1 MYVCICVHTQ
11 ICLHLWL
18 MQMRPTHCWQLD
30 SKLWPQIPD
39 ILSVGYRWHW
49 PATSHYCNYVNTRH
63 THTHTQHITLD
74 GLLVVPY
81 PLCLSVPVHLGLV
94 LCLSSCVRVMVN
106 LRFTELTQ
114 IVHNLFMS
122 STHTHMQQAHT
133 ATHKYKYT
141 LTYQSRLL
149 VFHYTQVLQ
158 FISILSH
165 IKWIFHCK
173 FLSKELKAQLTPHTH
188 NPRWAPNS
196 SNTHSVGYLS
206 THRESIFYLI
216 HVTFVRIIHI
226 CCEFH
231 KICRST
237 EPHAHTLL
245 HGQRQGRTGGRES
258 ERQQD

>member
-1 MYVCICVHTQ
+1 MYVYVYIRRSACIYGLCKCGQLIADNLTQ
-11 ICLHLWL
+11 NYGHKFRTFCRLATVDIDRQQVIIVIML
-18 MQMRPTHCWQLD
+18 
-30 SKLWPQIPD
+30 IP
-39 ILSVGYRWHW
+39 G
-49 PATSHYCNYVNTRH
+49 

-165 IKWIFHCK
+165 IK
-173 FLSKELKAQLTPHTH
+173 
-188 NPRWAPNS
+188 
-196 SNTHSVGYLS
+196 
-206 THRESIFYLI
+206 
-216 HVTFVRIIHI
+216 
-226 CCEFH
+226 
-231 KICRST
+231 
-237 EPHAHTLL
+237 
-245 HGQRQGRTGGRES
+245 
-258 ERQQD
+258 